1 MYRHN
6 FYNCATYN
14 FGFAGHN
21 TDQPRPI
28 NSSSE
33 YNIVTEKK
41 KHNIWDQ
48 CTRNALLLRIMMII
62 CQREERQIKKN
73 NNLKD
78 MWTRNQPNFNW
89 NYGSDRICCVWYEN
103 YFNLFNCKISQN
115 TITFHLCSD
124 WNIIV
129 W

>member
-1 MYRHN
+1 MYKHFIRRHN

-28 NSSSE
+28 NSSFE

-41 KHNIWDQ
+41 NIWDQ

-62 CQREERQIKKN
+62 CQREERQIKKKY
-73 NNLKD
+73 LKD
-78 MWTRNQPNFNW
+78 M
-89 NYGSDRICCVWYEN
+89 
-103 YFNLFNCKISQN
+103 
-115 TITFHLCSD
+115 
-124 WNIIV
+124 
-129 W
+129 